1 MRDQTLGERRA
12 ALDDVARRGL
22 GAEMAGR
29 PVLALAGELVDIASE
44 GLRRIG
50 HAGVVDPD
58 ERGYLEPLYAQL
70 ATGKSPGQV
79 ILERWEGEW
88 TRSAERLIEYARY

>member
-1 MRDQTLGERRA
+1 
-12 ALDDVARRGL
+12 V
-22 GAEMAGR
+22 
-29 PVLALAGELVDIASE
+29 I
-44 GLRRIG
+44 
-50 HAGVVDPD
+50 DPD